1 MADRL
6 RCRPGDLTIVTRC
19 SVPERLGPI
28 VKIVGLAGNGEHDW
42 LTELQGDGI
51 PAFDINTQTIRR
63 CTEALTYDWK
73 LTPIRRESVG
83 EHESASRIR
92 PVLGMA

>member
-28 VKIVGLAGNGEHDW
+28 VKIVGLAGN
-42 LTELQGDGI
+42 
-51 PAFDINTQTIRR
+51 
-63 CTEALTYDWK
+63 
-73 LTPIRRESVG
+73 
-83 EHESASRIR
+83 
-92 PVLGMA
+92 